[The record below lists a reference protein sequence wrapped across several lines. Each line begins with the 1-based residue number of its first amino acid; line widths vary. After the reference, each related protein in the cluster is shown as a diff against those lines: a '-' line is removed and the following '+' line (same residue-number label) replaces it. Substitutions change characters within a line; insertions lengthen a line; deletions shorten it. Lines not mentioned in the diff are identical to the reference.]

1 MSQCWLPRLSLPEL
15 LLLLSRGGLTNLN
28 EDEENFSENISE
40 DFHHFYANMSKTSD
54 PLDISQN
61 CEDPARFEMS
71 ARVD

>member
-1 MSQCWLPRLSLPEL
+1 MSQCWLLLSLPEL

-28 EDEENFSENISE
+28 EDEKTFSEHISE
-40 DFHHFYANMSKTSD
+40 DFPHFYANVSKSCD
-54 PLDISQN
+54 PSHISQN